1 MENKRNI
8 LFNYKEPDEDLLIRY
23 LQGNLLDEERFQV
36 EATMLDSGFVNDAVE
51 GLNILQNKKNIE
63 QSIQAL
69 NRELEKHIETKRR
82 KKRKNK
88 ILPLEWIIIYVVIVI
103 CLCLIGY
110 AIIHIHSK
118 KSMTTPTQTEKSIN

>member
-8 LFNYKEPDEDLLIRY
+8 LSNYKEPDEDLLIRY
-23 LQGNLLDEERFQV
+23 LQGNLLDEERFEV
-36 EATMLDSGFVNDAVE
+36 EATMIDSGFVNDAVE
-51 GLNILQNKKNIE
+51 GLNLLQNKKNIE

-88 ILPLEWIIIYVVIVI
+88 ILPIEWIIIYVVIVI
-103 CLCLIGY
+103 FLCLIGF
-110 AIIHIHSK
+110 AIIHIH
-118 KSMTTPTQTEKSIN
+118 